1 MSRAMPAVLVK
12 AGLREAQVK
21 AAPAAGRSQ
30 NRALLR
36 GFAE

>member
-1 MSRAMPAVLVK
+1 MSRAMPAVSVK
-12 AGLREAQVK
+12 ADLREAQVQ

-30 NRALLR
+30 NRALPR